1 MDQGKRTYYEMLAAI
16 VFQTIVIAAA
26 GAFISKEYVL
36 FPVSVIIGAA
46 VAMSILRNMMRSIDI
61 ALDLDSETAK
71 KYGRRQSIIR
81 IALMGLI
88 LCIAFYFKGYV
99 EPWGVCLGIFTLKF
113 SAYLQ
118 PVVHKCLKLK
128 IMKRRIKDK

>member
-1 MDQGKRTYYEMLAAI
+1 MEQGKRTYYEMLAAI
-16 VFQTIVIAAA
+16 VFQLIVIGTA
-26 GAFISKEYVL
+26 GALISKEYVM
-36 FPVSVIIGAA
+36 FPVSVIIGGA
-46 VAMSILRNMMRSIDI
+46 VAMSILRNMMKSIDI

-71 KYGRRQSIIR
+71 KYGRRQAIIR
-81 IALMGLI
+81 ITLMGLI
-88 LCIAFYFKGYV
+88 LCIAFYCKDYV

-118 PVVHKCLKLK
+118 PVAHKCFELK